1 MSKMK
6 YAFAM
11 LAAGG
16 AVGAAS
22 HAAATTVTF
31 TGYTDDA
38 LTQPINLFSSGPAQ
52 YYYGYDP
59 TADKTNFSVGAH
71 ALIGA
76 VDPTPGQDSSG
87 DTFSTNSVKT
97 AFLEPSINPLDP
109 GPLTLLPVNTV
120 DEYIHLEFSNDGTI
134 YAGEAH
140 IDPSATLVDLTYD
153 AIGSGTITGLPE
165 PETWALM
172 IGGLGLAGVAL
183 RSRRRQAALSA

>member
-1 MSKMK
+1 MK

-38 LTQPINLFSSGPAQ
+38 LSQPINLFGSGPAQ

-59 TADKTNFSVGAH
+59 TADKTNFSVGPH

-76 VDPTPGQDSSG
+76 VDPTQGQDSSG
-87 DTFSTNSVKT
+87 DTFSTGPVKT
-97 AFLEPSINPLDP
+97 AFLGPPVDPLDP
-109 GPLTLLPVNTV
+109 DTASLIPVNDV

-140 IDPSATLVDLTYD
+140 VDPSATLVDLTYD
-153 AIGSGTITGLPE
+153 AIGSGTITGVPE
-165 PETWALM
+165 PESWALM
-172 IGGLGLAGVAL
+172 IAGLGLAGAAL
-183 RSRRRQAALSA
+183 RSRRRQTAVSA